1 MLKHP
6 RAVNP
11 VYRSHIMN
19 FSKESALSLLGSG
32 KEYPVDFED
41 AWQWLGYSS
50 KQSAKKKL
58 IRNFEEG
65 EDFSIESVTVSHE
78 GKTTASRT
86 EIIKISVECFNKLK
100 ASKQDKRFGEEK
112 RIQKTLQE
120 NWGGDVEV
128 ITPVGRIDLLTPTAV
143 VEIKDVRQWK
153 AALGQIL
160 VYHNYYPSHEMIL
173 VLFGASHS
181 SFKEIVEHHCSKFS
195 IKTIWH
201 NK

>member
-1 MLKHP
+1 MAIDIVP
-6 RAVNP
+6 
-11 VYRSHIMN
+11 
-19 FSKESALSLLGSG
+19 FSQSIAQSLVDSG
-32 KEYPVDFED
+32 ELFPVDFEL

-50 KQSAKKKL
+50 KQACRKKL
-58 IRNFEEG
+58 TRNFDAG
-65 EDFSIESVTVSHE
+65 TDYLIESVTVSHE

-86 EIIKISVECFNKLK
+86 EIIKLSVECFNKLK

-120 NWGGDVEV
+120 KWGGDVEV
-128 ITPVGRIDLLTPTAV
+128 ITPVGRIDLLTHTAV

-173 VLFGASHS
+173 VFFGASHS
-181 SFKEIVEHHCSKFS
+181 SFKEIVEHHCSKFN

>member
-1 MLKHP
+1 
-6 RAVNP
+6 VD
-11 VYRSHIMN
+11 
-19 FSKESALSLLGSG
+19 SG
-32 KEYPVDFED
+32 ELFPVDFEL

-50 KQSAKKKL
+50 KQACRKKL
-58 IRNFEEG
+58 TRNFDAG
-65 EDFSIESVTVSHE
+65 TDYLIESVTVSHE

-86 EIIKISVECFNKLK
+86 EIIKLSVECFNKLK

-153 AALGQIL
+153 SALGQIL

-181 SFKEIVEHHCSKFS
+181 SFKEIVEHHCSKFN